1 MKHKQQ
7 RNIKFAVMFV
17 VLAGLVGFLVSEE
30 LTGNPNLGFAKTFSL
45 PAPDNFVDVGGS
57 QIDVECK
64 LKQELTIVDS
74 DGKTITVNQST
85 GIIGSPSFNIVNPS
99 NINQEASVF
108 VVIPKIACDAK
119 GIGVVVEKSDLK
131 LEVSARGL
139 SQTSGGFAFT
149 ENLRYQSEIKFNK
162 DFSNNDEKN
171 LGWFSINDRDIES
184 VISERDFTG
193 NLVFDVTGNIV
204 MYYDDPK
211 LKSYKMTIPIESG
224 DLVSSWKF
232 TNVGE
237 NETVVDGDNDGIK
250 DNADACPS
258 SKETYNDYQD
268 TDGCPDTVPASSTPI
283 APVVTVTKD
292 SCNADDKT
300 WYLDSNDKGTCGAGQ
315 FLPDSN
321 VICKVLDMSTKQCIE
336 PKLDDSGS
344 SDVIDAQIK
353 FQVEILNN
361 DRTKQAFQVA
371 DDPSPFSFDIPLTS
385 LVGGVDGVQKVTASF
400 EVEPRLVID
409 DPKVHSLTS
418 TKQSNLT
425 IETIVKHDDKEYSLG
440 EKRVSNF
447 RTTNGGGFDSSVG
460 FSLGSISI
468 SAFDIQNK
476 VPLDELPM
484 GSSDYVSVRFLV
496 SGDIGIITNDYGTI
510 KNVYDLDISGADF
523 EITNLKIIRGDSNPV
538 TNTPKTNC
546 DNATENVITIDGIS
560 NCVPKGSSPADN
572 CEDTNS
578 CGVVNEPIL
587 GAVGT
592 LICQDDSVTSGGFPC
607 TEEYRIN
614 YCGGKDSTFC
624 NVPNDIIKPVIPE
637 ITPIDDECPNNGLQ
651 SLSVVSGM
659 CLVTGGTT
667 TTTGGETTT
676 TGGNGDVNLTS
687 SNESDN
693 YLLYGAIGIGVLGFI
708 AYMIR
713 KRN

>member
-30 LTGNPNLGFAKTFSL
+30 LTGNPNMGFAKTFSL

-64 LKQELTIVDS
+64 LKQELTIIDS
-74 DGKTITVNQST
+74 DGKTITVKQSS

-149 ENLRYQSEIKFNK
+149 ENIRYQSEIKFNK

-184 VISERDFTG
+184 VISERDWTG

-204 MYYDDPK
+204 MYYDDPQ

-258 SKETYNDYQD
+258 SKETYNGYQD

-283 APVVTVTKD
+283 APVVVITKD
-292 SCNADDKT
+292 SCNAENRT
-300 WYLDSNDKGTCGAGQ
+300 WYAEPNVNGVCSKKLILNDGQ
-315 FLPDSN
+315 F
-321 VICKVLDMSTKQCIE
+321 CKEYNLADGVNSCID
-336 PKLDDSGS
+336 PNQVPNDIPTGIPAK
-344 SDVIDAQIK
+344 VK
-353 FQVEILNN
+353 FQVKISMADGGNKAL
-361 DRTKQAFQVA
+361 QVY
-371 DDPSPFSFDIPLTS
+371 DDPSPFDVLIPLS
-385 LVGGVDGVQKVTASF
+385 LLGNSEITGQTGSF
-400 EVEPRLVID
+400 NVEPRLVISD
-409 DPKVHSLTS
+409 EKTHGLTDTKV
-418 TKQSNLT
+418 SNLN
-425 IETIVKHDDKEYSLG
+425 IETFVKVNGNEYSLG
-440 EKRVSNF
+440 KDNVNGFLPKNGKSI
-447 RTTNGGGFDSSVG
+447 TNNAIGLP
-460 FSLGSISI
+460 LGSIDVS
-468 SAFDIQNK
+468 SFEIQNAIPTTI
-476 VPLDELPM
+476 VPM
-484 GSSDYVSVRFLV
+484 GSSANVDLRFLV
-496 SGDIGIITNDYGTI
+496 SGNIQIIVNDGTYKNIGL
-510 KNVYDLDISGADF
+510 DLTGADF
-523 EITNLKIIRGDSNPV
+523 EINNLQIVRADKSQPIPEPIPQPIPEPIPQPPDRSPTECAVDEHTEVIGDETVCVPNTVNTPPEELSCKSNEKIIFASGIPECALK
-538 TNTPKTNC
+538 TGNTEEKEQCP
-546 DNATENVITIDGIS
+546 
-560 NCVPKGSSPADN
+560 
-572 CEDTNS
+572 
-578 CGVVNEPIL
+578 
-587 GAVGT
+587 VGT
-592 LICQDDSVTSGGFPC
+592 ECIVTTDDT
-607 TEEYRIN
+607 
-614 YCGGKDSTFC
+614 K
-624 NVPNDIIKPVIPE
+624 
-637 ITPIDDECPNNGLQ
+637 
-651 SLSVVSGM
+651 
-659 CLVTGGTT
+659 
-667 TTTGGETTT
+667 TTGGKTTT

-693 YLLYGAIGIGVLGFI
+693 YLLYGAIGVGVLGFI
-708 AYMIR
+708 AFAL
-713 KRN
+713 KRRN